1 MLRLNCCVQYYHTAK
16 TITKAVRNSSKTSR
30 KKQQVASAS
39 NVEIHVWECKHTSM
53 QSFTVEILKPVCEW
67 RAVHER
73 QIYMWEYMQAVGME
87 TTRLKPASL
96 SQGDWVCTF
105 PTTTHWRNSVEDV
118 IQYLP
123 IKWCPGA
130 CLANTA
136 NLWIFKDSS
145 LAAALVVEVGGQLLY
160 CSCSLY
166 QPTQQQ
172 QSRGRYDGQQLIRE
186 SPEHVRFALMPQG
199 FVKEE
204 NISAHRANT
213 PPSITYLSILSGW
226 CADSQEQ

>member
-30 KKQQVASAS
+30 KKQQVASAL

-172 QSRGRYDGQQLIRE
+172 QSRDSYDGQQLIRE
-186 SPEHVRFALMPQG
+186 SPEHVRFALMP
-199 FVKEE
+199 
-204 NISAHRANT
+204 
-213 PPSITYLSILSGW
+213 
-226 CADSQEQ
+226 